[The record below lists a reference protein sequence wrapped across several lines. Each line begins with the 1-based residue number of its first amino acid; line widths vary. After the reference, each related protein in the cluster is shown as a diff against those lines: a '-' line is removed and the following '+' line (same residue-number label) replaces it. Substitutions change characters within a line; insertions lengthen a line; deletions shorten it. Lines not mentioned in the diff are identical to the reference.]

1 VFERFT
7 EPARRVV
14 VLAQDEARGFRHHYV
29 GTEHIL
35 LGLLRYDAGI
45 PARVLGSLG
54 VTLDEVRAQVE
65 RVVGRGES
73 DKPGQIPLT
82 PRAKKVLELSMLEAD
97 DMGHGH
103 IGTEHLLL
111 GLLREGDGV
120 AVRILAGFAS
130 PADVRAE
137 VVSAFSGG
145 SDATRRGVPRV
156 AESAKREPLV
166 RHPRR
171 RIFVLPLVV
180 GWLLFTIALGVGVL
194 IGWAIWG

>member
-54 VTLDEVRAQVE
+54 VTLDVVRAQVE

-103 IGTEHLLL
+103 IGT
-111 GLLREGDGV
+111 
-120 AVRILAGFAS
+120 
-130 PADVRAE
+130 
-137 VVSAFSGG
+137 
-145 SDATRRGVPRV
+145 TRRGVPRA

-166 RHPRR
+166 RHPCR

-180 GWLLFTIALGVGVL
+180 GWLLFAIALGVGVL